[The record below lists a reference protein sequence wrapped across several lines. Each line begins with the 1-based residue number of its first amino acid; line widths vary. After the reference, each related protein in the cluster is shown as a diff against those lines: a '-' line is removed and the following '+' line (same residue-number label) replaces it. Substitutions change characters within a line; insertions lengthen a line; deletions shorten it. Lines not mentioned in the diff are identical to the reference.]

1 MAPAS
6 KPNTQRPTVVVLLKN
21 TQFFVGLD
29 IASEYHYLGSLFGLE
44 PYQSLMT
51 YTQLE
56 KKVERKFPE
65 RK

>member
-1 MAPAS
+1 MVPAS
-6 KPNTQRPTVVVLLKN
+6 KPKTQRPTVTELLKN
-21 TQFFVGLD
+21 TQFWVALD
-29 IASEYHYLGSLFGLE
+29 ITNQYHHPKPVLCWE
-44 PYQSLMT
+44 RYQSLMT

>member
-1 MAPAS
+1 
-6 KPNTQRPTVVVLLKN
+6 VLLKN